1 LHFTIPVI
9 NSSENVNNND
19 KYINELKKLKGKNWS
34 LFPSVYGTNF
44 LRRSDLMKRLLD
56 IIGALFCLLILCPF
70 LLLIAIGIKIDSNG
84 PIIYKQRRI
93 TCNDQEFIMYKFR
106 TMAVGTPELATEDM
120 GDGRLYITRI
130 GYYLRKLSLDEVPQ
144 LVNILLGQMSF
155 VGPRPAIHLEYEL
168 RRLRNAAGMQQ
179 VKPGLTGWAQINGRD
194 DIPLLKK
201 FELDKYYMENQSLW
215 LDLKIMCRTI
225 KYVVAGS
232 GNKLA

>member
-1 LHFTIPVI
+1 
-9 NSSENVNNND
+9 
-19 KYINELKKLKGKNWS
+19 
-34 LFPSVYGTNF
+34 
-44 LRRSDLMKRLLD
+44 
-56 IIGALFCLLILCPF
+56 
-70 LLLIAIGIKIDSNG
+70 
-84 PIIYKQRRI
+84 
-93 TCNDQEFIMYKFR
+93 
-106 TMAVGTPELATEDM
+106 MAVGTPELATEDM

-194 DIPLLKK
+194 DILLLKK